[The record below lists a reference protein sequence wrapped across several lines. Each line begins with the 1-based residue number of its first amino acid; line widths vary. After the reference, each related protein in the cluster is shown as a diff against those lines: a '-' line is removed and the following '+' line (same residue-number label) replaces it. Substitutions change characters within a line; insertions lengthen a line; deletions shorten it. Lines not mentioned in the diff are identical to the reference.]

1 MKDVLTS
8 YLVQGLTILVQIA
21 ALFLFYLLVELKKKV
36 EAYFAAHLDAKQ
48 SEILHTIGREAYAFA
63 ETTYRELN
71 GAEKLSAAMDYFERR
86 AREKGIPFDA
96 DQAKQAIE
104 QAWLEVEG
112 AQKKTKT
119 PA

>member
-1 MKDVLTS
+1 MKDILTS
-8 YLVQGLTILVQIA
+8 YLVQGLTILLQIA
-21 ALFLFYLLVELKKKV
+21 ALFLFYGLVMLKKKA

-48 SEILHTIGREAYAFA
+48 LELLHTIGREAYAFA

-71 GAEKLSAAMDYFERR
+71 GAEKLSAAMDFFEKR

-96 DQAKQAIE
+96 ESARLAIE
-104 QAWLEVEG
+104 KAWLEVEG
-112 AQKKTKT
+112 VQKKTKT

>member
-1 MKDVLTS
+1 MKDLVTP
-8 YLVQGLTILVQIA
+8 YLSQGLSIILQIA
-21 ALFLFYLLVELKKKV
+21 ALVLFYGLVMLKKKV
-36 EAYFAAHLDAKQ
+36 EEYFSAHLNAKQ
-48 SEILHTIGREAYAFA
+48 LELLHTIGREAYAFA

-71 GAEKLSAAMDYFERR
+71 GAEKMSAALDYFERR

-96 DQAKQAIE
+96 AQAKQAIE

-119 PA
+119 PE